1 MNQLLQRQLQVVSA
15 IVLLLDILSSK
26 YHTAF

>member
-1 MNQLLQRQLQVVSA
+1 MNQLLQRQLQAVSN

>member
-1 MNQLLQRQLQVVSA
+1 MNQLLQRQLQVVSSIA
-15 IVLLLDILSSK
+15 LLLDILSSK